1 MRMSDVETVGRFCP
15 PHYFYGPGELA
26 KASEKYTDEIIVAGG
41 IYGNLEAL
49 NTLRSFNLPSKNVVL
64 GGDFNWFNISPDLF
78 EEVNLKAMEF
88 TTILGNVEMELVSPT
103 DNVGC
108 GCAYPESVPE
118 IEVSNSN
125 QIMTAL
131 QSTSEKFITILDQLE
146 QRPKYARFNIG
157 SLRVLIVHGDTESL
171 SGWSFSRESLPLV
184 KESTQYTDLLNRS
197 NADVIACSHTCLPAI
212 KLLTHAENTKLII
225 NNGAAGMP
233 NFKGELF
240 GLATRFGTNPS
251 NQYKSVWSTR
261 IDDVF
266 IDLIKIQYDQSR
278 FMDQFTRTWAPG
290 SAAHTSYFG
299 RLTSGTQ
306 IPLDDL

>member
-1 MRMSDVETVGRFCP
+1 MSDVETVGRFCP

-26 KASEKYTDEIIVAGG
+26 KASEKHTDEIIVAGG

-125 QIMTAL
+125 QIMAAL
-131 QSTSEKFITILDQLE
+131 QSTSEKFTTILAQLE
-146 QRPKYARFNIG
+146 QCPKYARFNIG

-171 SGWSFSRESLPLV
+171 SGWSFSREKRPHGCATTP
-184 KESTQYTDLLNRS
+184 KNTPRNKYQAQE
-197 NADVIACSHTCLPAI
+197 IAVR
-212 KLLTHAENTKLII
+212 
-225 NNGAAGMP
+225 AA
-233 NFKGELF
+233 
-240 GLATRFGTNPS
+240 S
-251 NQYKSVWSTR
+251 
-261 IDDVF
+261 
-266 IDLIKIQYDQSR
+266 
-278 FMDQFTRTWAPG
+278 
-290 SAAHTSYFG
+290 
-299 RLTSGTQ
+299 
-306 IPLDDL
+306 